1 MKGEGR
7 RNKSLHGGA
16 AKQRRLR
23 EKAET
28 LVEEQGERQPCCV
41 CVCVLV
47 QYLQTCSCSSA
58 WSLGERGERREGEGR
73 EEGGRE
79 RGRGKRH
86 SRQRIAAAQ
95 SEPGAYTPRRRC
107 LPRPRLPR
115 RPHAPLVPLSRLH
128 LPRERL
134 IRQQP
139 LGRPQPHT
147 IAPQRGKGE
156 GTAPLRMDAARGRAG
171 GGRQSPGARK
181 GGGVAKQPGS
191 LRGKGEQRRHLQ
203 SGAPAAAMPPAASG
217 RGGRGI
223 HDVRAPREARRGRA
237 GSAGPPTATP
247 SGSAR
252 YWAGPGQGRRDGL
265 RSPRPLPR
273 PDRSPAGG
281 AGARGC
287 QGCRSAPPGRAA
299 QLLCGGGSS
308 GGGHGRSARLDSPP
322 PPPLLPPARLC
333 HIWIPLSLRELL
345 RQDRGLLTFLPNSEP
360 PASRRS
366 KHRAG
371 ARPPPPR
378 CPPLPARR
386 RTEAPR
392 CGGRAASPTRP
403 AMGLATRPGAM
414 PGARSVPEAPQGTLR
429 PSVCTQN
436 HPTISECP
444 VLGGTHKD
452 HRVQFPALHGTS
464 PGITPCA

>member
-1 MKGEGR
+1 MKGEGG

-73 EEGGRE
+73 EEGGKE
-79 RGRGKRH
+79 RGRRGKRH

-95 SEPGAYTPRRRC
+95 SERGAHTPRRRC

-128 LPRERL
+128 LPGERL

-139 LGRPQPHT
+139 LGGPQPAHNSS
-147 IAPQRGKGE
+147 AAGKG
-156 GTAPLRMDAARGRAG
+156 GGHRSPTGGCGAGPCRGRAAEPWSPEGRG
-171 GGRQSPGARK
+171 GI
-181 GGGVAKQPGS
+181 AKQPGS

-203 SGAPAAAMPPAASG
+203 TGASAAPMPPAASG
-217 RGGRGI
+217 RRGRGI
-223 HDVRAPREARRGRA
+223 HEVRGPREERRGRP
-237 GSAGPPTATP
+237 GSAAPPTATP

-273 PDRSPAGG
+273 PGRSPAGG

-287 QGCRSAPPGRAA
+287 QGCRSAPPSRAA

-308 GGGHGRSARLDSPP
+308 GGGGHGRSPRLACPP
-322 PPPLLPPARLC
+322 PPPLPPARLC
-333 HIWIPLSLRELL
+333 HIWIPLSLRDLR

-378 CPPLPARR
+378 WPPLAVRR
-386 RTEAPR
+386 RTAPPR
-392 CGGRAASPTRP
+392 LRRAAP
-403 AMGLATRPGAM
+403 PGPPWAAAAC
-414 PGARSVPEAPQGTLR
+414 GARVARGVPQVTLL
-429 PSVCTQN
+429 PSV
-436 HPTISECP
+436 
-444 VLGGTHKD
+444 GTEPPS
-452 HRVQFPALHGTS
+452 RL
-464 PGITPCA
+464 